1 MLRDFSELRLKVRI
15 LGIADAEKMKMATI
29 MIFCIFFSKD
39 LNDDIKYKKIKIRAK
54 EADKID
60 N

>member
-1 MLRDFSELRLKVRI
+1 M
-15 LGIADAEKMKMATI
+15 GIADAEKMKMATI

-54 EADKID
+54 EAGKID